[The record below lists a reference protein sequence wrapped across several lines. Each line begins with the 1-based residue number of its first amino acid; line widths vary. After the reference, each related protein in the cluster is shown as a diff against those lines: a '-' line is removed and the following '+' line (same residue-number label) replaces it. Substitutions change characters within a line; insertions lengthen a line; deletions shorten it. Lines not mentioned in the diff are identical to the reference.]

1 MAIGS
6 GQVSLKDI
14 EDEYGGS
21 APTAL
26 SEYYGDG
33 NAPGSGE
40 IQIHADFQGTEDIVP
55 LALDFFILA
64 GGGGGG
70 NSAAWYDPGAG
81 AGGFI
86 ESTTAEQMGNIADI
100 AVTVG
105 AGGAKQTNGGN
116 SVIAFDTR
124 TITANGGGHGTYYAA
139 GTAGGSGGG
148 GGGSSVSHAGASGN
162 QGSATGYNGYGGN
175 GGSGG
180 HTNGGGGAG
189 GGAGGNGTNGVGPGH
204 ETYYSVHGGVGG
216 AARATSFNGT
226 STYFG
231 GGGGGENGWR
241 AGNSRVHGTGGDAT
255 DGLGTGGHSGYV
267 GNSGRVMIKY
277 ASDSAKATGGTVTNF
292 DDGGTT
298 MQVHTFTSSGT
309 FSLGS

>member
-1 MAIGS
+1 MAVPT
-6 GQVSLKDI
+6 GQVSIQDI
-14 EDEYGGS
+14 VDEYGGS
-21 APTAL
+21 APHAL
-26 SEYYGDG
+26 SEYYSKG

-40 IQIHADFQGTEDIVP
+40 IQIHADFQGTSNIVP
-55 LALDFFILA
+55 LTLDFFILA

-70 NSAAWYDPGAG
+70 NSSSWYDPGGG
-81 AGGFI
+81 AGGMI
-86 ESTTAEQMGNIADI
+86 ESTSAEQMGNTADI
-100 AVTVG
+100 SVTVG

-116 SVIAFDTR
+116 SSIAFDTR
-124 TITANGGGHGTYYAA
+124 TITATGGGHGTYYAA

-162 QGSATGYNGYGGN
+162 QSGGTGYNGFGNN

-216 AARATSFNGT
+216 AARASSFNGT

-241 AGNSRVHGTGGDAT
+241 SGNSRVHGTGGAAT
-255 DGLGTGGHSGYV
+255 DGLGTGGHSGFV

-277 ASDSAKATGGTVTNF
+277 AADEAASSSGTVSTF
-292 DDGGTT
+292 DSGGSTYF
-298 MQVHTFTSSGT
+298 VHTFTSSGT
-309 FSLGS
+309 FALG